1 METVFFVTP
10 IPYCIC
16 KNRNP
21 HSQHEYGQA
30 PMLTGFIH
38 VTSYCFSLLG
48 HWTRESTSRNLN
60 QRIDTPIMQQGE
72 LRPGPGEGI
81 YAAVQV
87 DPLQASKTTGVDDEQ
102 LYFHVDQHTHVG
114 APRKNLS
121 TEQRKNPA

>member
-1 METVFFVTP
+1 MF
-10 IPYCIC
+10 
-16 KNRNP
+16 
-21 HSQHEYGQA
+21 
-30 PMLTGFIH
+30 TGFIYT
-38 VTSYCFSLLG
+38 TSYCFSLLG

-87 DPLQASKTTGVDDEQ
+87 DPLLASKTTGVDDKQ

-114 APRKNLS
+114 KPRKNLS
-121 TEQRKNPA
+121 TEQRRNPTGTVESIRHWLRPVNNYEIIIIQSQH

>member
-1 METVFFVTP
+1 
-10 IPYCIC
+10 
-16 KNRNP
+16 
-21 HSQHEYGQA
+21 
-30 PMLTGFIH
+30 MLTGFIH

-48 HWTRESTSRNLN
+48 HWTRESISRNLN
-60 QRIDTPIMQQGE
+60 QRINTPIMQQGE

-87 DPLQASKTTGVDDEQ
+87 DPLLASKTTGVDDEQ

-114 APRKNLS
+114 VPWKNLS